1 MAWLKR
7 LWTLWRLRRQI
18 RKFDREVE
26 TSVWGDPYDNWYPDY
41 PFTERRVEKRGKGVV
56 EPAPDKHARDEEE

>member
-1 MAWLKR
+1 M
-7 LWTLWRLRRQI
+7 
-18 RKFDREVE
+18 D
-26 TSVWGDPYDNWYPDY
+26 SGVWGDPYDGWYPDY